1 MYNYTSKKC
10 SYKKCGG
17 LVAQLSKPTEIF
29 DRDVEWAEL
38 THFAADDR
46 PGATLGVISGRRR
59 QGKTLLLYE
68 LTRVTGGFY
77 FGATEATGAESLRR
91 LGEAVG
97 AYTGAPGPVQLA
109 DWSAAVDALLALGR
123 DRPVAVVIDEFPYL
137 VRASRDLPSII
148 QHALTP
154 GRPER
159 TESRTRLLLCGSA
172 LSFMGGL
179 LAGSAPLRGRAG
191 LELPVQPLD
200 YRAAAA
206 FWGVQDPLLA
216 VKIFSVVGGTPAYR
230 REYVQDDAPSG
241 PDDFDSWVVRAVLN
255 PARPLFR
262 EARYLLAEDPDLRD
276 PALYHSVLAAVAEG
290 NASRGG
296 IAGYIG
302 RKATDLQHSLTVLE
316 DAGLLVRE
324 PDLLRSGRSSYRI
337 TEPLISFYQ
346 AVMRPAW
353 TALEQRRGAEV
364 WRRSQRRYA
373 SAILGPRFEEIVRQW
388 ALRFADPDLLGGPV
402 AEVGAATLTDPA
414 SRVSHELDVVALG
427 EPPMGDGPR
436 PLLAIGEVKWGRS
449 LGQPDLDRLVRLRDL
464 LVRRPG
470 LNASGA
476 RLLLASAAGF
486 TDDLIR
492 AASTRTDVILVDPGV
507 LYGIEGASSSLPGT
521 ERQG

>member
-1 MYNYTSKKC
+1 MHE
-10 SYKKCGG
+10 
-17 LVAQLSKPTEIF
+17 LAKPAGIF
-29 DRDVEWAEL
+29 DREIEWAEL
-38 THFAADDR
+38 ARFAADER
-46 PGATLGVISGRRR
+46 PGATLGVVSGRRR

-68 LTRVTGGFY
+68 LARSSGGFY
-77 FGATEATGAESLRR
+77 FGATEATSTESLRR
-91 LGEAVG
+91 LGEALG
-97 AYTGAPGPVQLA
+97 AFVGAPGPVRLP
-109 DWSAAVDALLALGR
+109 DWAAAVDALLALGS
-123 DRPVAVVIDEFPYL
+123 DRPVPVVIDEFPYL
-137 VRASRDLPSII
+137 VRAARDLPSII

-159 TESRTRLLLCGSA
+159 TGSRARLLLCGSA

-191 LELPVQPLD
+191 LELPVRPLD

-206 FWGVQDPLLA
+206 FWGLDDPLLA
-216 VKIFSVVGGTPAYR
+216 VRVFAIVGGTPAYR

-241 PDDFDSWVVRAVLN
+241 PADFDPWVVRAVLN

-276 PALYHSVLAAVAEG
+276 AALYHSVLAAVAEG

-302 RKATDLQHSLTVLE
+302 RKATDLQHPLSVLE

-324 PDLLRSGRSSYRI
+324 PDLLRTGRSNYRI

-353 TALEQRRGAEV
+353 TALEQRRGLEV

-388 ALRFADPDLLGGPV
+388 AVRFADPDLLGGAV
-402 AEVGAATLTDPA
+402 AEVGAATLTDSA
-414 SRVSHELDVVALG
+414 SRTSHEIDLVALG

-436 PLLAIGEVKWGRS
+436 PLLAIGEVKWGRRLALS
-449 LGQPDLDRLVRLRDL
+449 DLGRLTRLRDL
-464 LVRRPG
+464 LRGR
-470 LNASGA
+470 SGVDA
-476 RLLLASAAGF
+476 DGTRLLLVSAEGFTEELVQVASA
-486 TDDLIR
+486 R
-492 AASTRTDVILVDPGV
+492 PDVVLVDPGV
-507 LYGIEGASSSLPGT
+507 LYDV
-521 ERQG
+521 ER